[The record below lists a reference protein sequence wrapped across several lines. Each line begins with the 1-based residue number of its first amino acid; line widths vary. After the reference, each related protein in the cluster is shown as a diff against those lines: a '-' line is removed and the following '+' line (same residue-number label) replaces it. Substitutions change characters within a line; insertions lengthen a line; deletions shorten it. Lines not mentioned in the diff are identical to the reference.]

1 MRVRFIGTPPSITS
15 PRLSAALAAML
26 ALFGAVGCPSRDSMG
41 VRAIS
46 LLGPGVINDPA
57 NKSLRF
63 DLLKFGLDQFCAEM
77 RDRGAPLKLR
87 DGEPVLGRF
96 FATGCNSQIIDDE
109 SRESFIVQYAGTG
122 YGWTN
127 LTGRLAF
134 QSSGLVEY
142 DPDFQLQ
149 NGALYVYFRP
159 RNVASASFQTLLVES
174 ALAQT
179 GIAVTSVNP
188 DQLGRD
194 IVDGQLKRGFT
205 VIRYSSNG
213 ETDFGMGVVPVGS
226 RPFRPFIVQSE
237 DKVTLDDD
245 STEVHSN
252 QQDVVGG
259 LVVPNDNQALYL
271 TMQADGAPAVDVF
284 VIGKDEGDKVVDRLA
299 HTPGPTTLTAPP
311 LFGGTVVSGSPWK
324 QVVPVP
330 KGTYYLLLDNS
341 SALGQAAPPAVQG
354 DDRAARVDYVVEV
367 GDRP

>member
-1 MRVRFIGTPPSITS
+1 LLVTFVTP
-15 PRLSAALAAML
+15 AALAL
-26 ALFGAVGCPSRDSMG
+26 VGAVGCPSRDSLG
-41 VRAIS
+41 IS
-46 LLGPGVINDPA
+46 AMSMLGPGVINDPA

-63 DLLKFGLDQFCAEM
+63 DLLKFGLDQFCHEM
-77 RDRGAPLKLR
+77 RERGAPLKLR

-109 SRESFIVQYAGTG
+109 SRKSFIVQYTGTG

-134 QSSGLVEY
+134 ESSGLVEY

-159 RNVASASFQTLLVES
+159 RNVASASFRTLVVES

-179 GIAVTSVNP
+179 GMAVTGVNP

-237 DKVTLDDD
+237 DKVTLDNDR
-245 STEVHSN
+245 TEVHAA
-252 QQDVVGG
+252 QQDLVGG
-259 LVVPNDNQALYL
+259 LVVANDGQALFL
-271 TMQADGAPAVDVF
+271 TIQVDGAPAVDVF
-284 VIGKDEGDKVVDRLA
+284 VVGKDEGDRVIDRLV
-299 HTPGPTTLTAPP
+299 HSPGPTTLAAPP
-311 LFGGTVVSGSPWK
+311 LFADTVPAGAPVK
-324 QVVPVP
+324 RVVPVP
-330 KGTYYLLLDNS
+330 KGTYYLMIDNS
-341 SALGQAAPPAVQG
+341 SAIGQAAPPAIQG

>member
-1 MRVRFIGTPPSITS
+1 
-15 PRLSAALAAML
+15 
-26 ALFGAVGCPSRDSMG
+26 MG
-41 VRAIS
+41 ISAIS

-109 SRESFIVQYAGTG
+109 SRKSFIVQYAGTG

-179 GIAVTSVNP
+179 GIAVTGVNP

-284 VIGKDEGDKVVDRLA
+284 VIGKDEGDKIVDRLA
-299 HTPGPTTLTAPP
+299 RTPGPTTLTAPP

-330 KGTYYLLLDNS
+330 KGTYYLLVDNS